1 MDGISMDIARYSMDM
16 AQAKAQTQAQVS
28 MLKNV
33 MDIQKDSMAQL
44 LAGMGVGAG
53 LNVQA

>member
-16 AQAKAQTQAQVS
+16 AQAKAQTQAQTA

>member
-1 MDGISMDIARYSMDM
+1 MDIARYSMDM

-33 MDIQKDSMAQL
+33 MDLQEASMEQL

>member
-1 MDGISMDIARYSMDM
+1 MDGISMDIAQYSMDM
-16 AQAKAQTQAQVS
+16 AQTKAQTQAQVS

-33 MDIQKDSMAQL
+33 MELQETSMEQL

>member
-1 MDGISMDIARYSMDM
+1 IAQYSMDM
-16 AQAKAQTQAQVS
+16 AQVKAQSQAQVS

-33 MDIQKDSMAQL
+33 MELQEASMEQL
-44 LAGMGVGAG
+44 LAGMGVGAS

>member
-1 MDGISMDIARYSMDM
+1 MDGISASIAQYSMDM
-16 AQAKAQTQAQVS
+16 AQVKAQSQAQVS

-33 MDIQKDSMAQL
+33 MELQEASMEQL
-44 LAGMGVGAG
+44 LAGMGVGAR

>member
-16 AQAKAQTQAQVS
+16 AQTKAQTQAQVS